1 MKRLVLGALTGAGLV
16 MVAFGLIDYR
26 GTGFAQQVTPGQRIA
41 AEGRRAVVGEQL
53 IAVPGV
59 VGEKGQLLTVID
71 PRQRVMSVYHIDSVS
86 GKIGLRSVRN
96 IHWDLQMMDFDIE
109 GLPPREIRALLE
121 QR

>member
-1 MKRLVLGALTGAGLV
+1 MKRLVLGALAGAGLV
-16 MVAFGLIDYR
+16 MAAFGAMDH
-26 GTGFAQQVTPGQRIA
+26 GSQGFAQQLGPQQCFVADGQR
-41 AEGRRAVVGEQL
+41 VVADGQL

-59 VGEKGQLLTVID
+59 VGETGQLLTVID
-71 PRQRVMSVYHIDSVS
+71 PRQRVMSVYHIDSAS

-96 IHWDLQMMDFDIE
+96 IHWDLQMMDFDNE